1 MNVIG
6 KGAVT
11 IVDGRNVRSDAYRGK
26 GYRPM
31 MVSGAIL
38 HSLPSGYWFD
48 LRTRELFA
56 GPGELS
62 EREASE

>member
-1 MNVIG
+1 
-6 KGAVT
+6 
-11 IVDGRNVRSDAYRGK
+11 
-26 GYRPM
+26 

-48 LRTRELFA
+48 LRSRSLLA
-56 GPGELS
+56 GGDALGR

>member
-1 MNVIG
+1 M
-6 KGAVT
+6 K
-11 IVDGRNVRSDAYRGK
+11 SDAYRGK
-26 GYRPM
+26 GYRPI

-48 LRTRELFA
+48 LRARQLFA
-56 GPGELS
+56 GEHALER